1 VLWHYIIIGLI
12 CLIAG
17 FWLGG
22 RHGRYVKRNAVRE
35 LNTNSLDL
43 LESKSKFSGIESK
56 YADYQRKDEL
66 LQLSQ
71 EQLKRSN
78 AQAKL
83 STALAAKSNAQ
94 AIIAEAQAVKSD
106 AQVKKL
112 QQDLITLSKK
122 QKVNQTLLKLKA
134 KKSRNLAIQSHE
146 KAVKATSLARKATAH
161 LKQLENAM
169 TSGQSI
175 STSHSRS
182 SDDSDSAKLSVIK
195 STRARSGEEIVKQVS
210 TLDSARLAKL
220 SSSNE
225 ATGPFKL
232 G

>member
-1 VLWHYIIIGLI
+1 MWHYILIGLI

-22 RHGRYVKRNAVRE
+22 RHGRYVKRTAIRE

-56 YADYQRKDEL
+56 YADYQRKDKL
-66 LQLSQ
+66 LQLSL

-83 STALAAKSNAQ
+83 STALAAKSKAQ
-94 AIIAEAQAVKSD
+94 AI
-106 AQVKKL
+106 
-112 QQDLITLSKK
+112 
-122 QKVNQTLLKLKA
+122 
-134 KKSRNLAIQSHE
+134 KSRNLAVQSHE

-169 TSGQSI
+169 TSRQPI
-175 STSHSRS
+175 SASNSAS
-182 SDDSDSAKLSVIK
+182 YGVSDPTKLSVIQP
-195 STRARSGEEIVKQVS
+195 SRARYGEKIVKQVS
-210 TLDSARLAKL
+210 S
-220 SSSNE
+220 
-225 ATGPFKL
+225 
-232 G
+232 